1 MFTVVLFNSFF
12 NEEVSI
18 TFDSLA
24 EAREYWCETIEA
36 CDFNGYII
44 DNTTNM
50 IVYFVCVN
58 IFHCLNLSSLSRF
71 IKAAF

>member
-18 TFDSLA
+18 TVDSLA
-24 EAREYWCETIEA
+24 ESREYWFETIEA

-50 IVYFVCVN
+50 IV
-58 IFHCLNLSSLSRF
+58 
-71 IKAAF
+71 

>member
-18 TFDSLA
+18 IFDSLA
-24 EAREYWCETIEA
+24 EARKYWCETIEA

-50 IVYFVCVN
+50 IV
-58 IFHCLNLSSLSRF
+58 
-71 IKAAF
+71 